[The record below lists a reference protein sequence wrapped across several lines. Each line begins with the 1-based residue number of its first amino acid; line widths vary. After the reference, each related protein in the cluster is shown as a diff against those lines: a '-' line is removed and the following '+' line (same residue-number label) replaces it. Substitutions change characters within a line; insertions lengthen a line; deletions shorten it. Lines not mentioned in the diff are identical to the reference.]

1 MIYSFL
7 CPSVSS
13 VVEKFV
19 SICVHL
25 WLQPFSRYSRVSR
38 LKKGFSHD

>member
-1 MIYSFL
+1 MIYSFP
-7 CPSVSS
+7 CHSVFS
-13 VVEKFV
+13 VVQKFV

-38 LKKGFSHD
+38 LKRGAAHD